1 MTASAPPLSIQETYY
16 PQLTCFGCGHANERG
31 LRLRSYEIDGVV
43 QATFT
48 PWPEHDNG
56 GGFLNGGIVSTLL
69 DCHGA
74 AAVML
79 EANRRGWQAAEGTL
93 MPFVTAAL
101 DVRFLRPTPLR
112 EPLGLTA
119 ELTSVDESGMTV
131 VAQIVWDGK
140 PRATGT
146 ATWKRWR
153 PR

>member
-1 MTASAPPLSIQETYY
+1 MTNTAGSSIQETYY

-31 LRLRSYEIDGVV
+31 LHLRSYDIDGVV

-79 EANRRGWQAAEGTL
+79 EAHHRGWLAASGTL

-101 DVRFLRPTPLR
+101 DVRFLRPTPLD
-112 EPLGLTA
+112 EPLHLTA
-119 ELTSVDESGMTV
+119 ELTSVAESEMV
-131 VAQIVWDGK
+131 VLAQIIWQDK
-140 PRATGT
+140 PRATGI